1 MPCQG
6 ATGARVGCPPSS
18 DGVQVVAAVRC
29 GRWLAD
35 LCGFNS
41 RSHSRRDWGVA
52 GGRRTLQAANL
63 KSTRLGAKITGNR
76 RFLIA
81 GLFRQW
87 NAFFYQHQDSK
98 LGASKHALELCSL
111 FANVSV
117 LLSRVRGAR
126 DLVVPRYALRHIV
139 DFPHR
144 ARPFH
149 VLVPGRA
156 GSAGLKVT
164 RAPEPCWRGSLHS
177 KFTETTSHTIAI
189 GMSPWREFL
198 GAFSMDFTLDRKEKD
213 AGPPALSLGEAFS
226 RRVDP
231 APGFKLEAH
240 VIN

>member
-1 MPCQG
+1 MNTGADGRQTQLVFVAGVVGPALGARPAVPCQG

-156 GSAGLKVT
+156 GSAGLTGYKGSGTLLARISPLKVYGDDIT
-164 RAPEPCWRGSLHS
+164 YHCHRDV
-177 KFTETTSHTIAI
+177 
-189 GMSPWREFL
+189 
-198 GAFSMDFTLDRKEKD
+198 SM
-213 AGPPALSLGEAFS
+213 A
-226 RRVDP
+226 
-231 APGFKLEAH
+231 
-240 VIN
+240 